1 MKTGAL
7 GILIAALLA
16 APAVSFAKLLNV
28 DPAHAS
34 ILFDAWHLKIAKVP
48 GRFTDFVGTV
58 DLDQKD
64 ITKSKVEFTVNMASI
79 TTASNKRDSHLRTAD
94 FFDVEKF
101 PKATFKSTGIKKS
114 GSGYVLTGD
123 LTIRDVT
130 KKVTFQMKHL
140 GDVDHPR
147 TKERKYV
154 FNATGKINR
163 KDFGVNYANDIY
175 VSDMVDLSIA
185 FEAIEPVPP
194 PAQ

>member
-1 MKTGAL
+1 MKTRVL
-7 GILIAALLA
+7 TILVAALLI
-16 APAVSFAKLLNV
+16 APSVSFAKLLNV

-34 ILFDAWHLKIAKVP
+34 ILFEAWHLKIAKIP
-48 GRFTDFVGTV
+48 GRFTDFTGTV
-58 DLDQKD
+58 DLDQTD
-64 ITKSKVEFTVNMASI
+64 ITKSKVEFTINVASL
-79 TTASNKRDSHLRTAD
+79 TTAFDKRDAHLRTSD

-101 PKATFKSTGIKKS
+101 PKATFKSTSIKKS
-114 GSGYVLTGD
+114 GSGYALTGD

-154 FNATGKINR
+154 FNASGKINR
-163 KDFGVNYANDIY
+163 KDFGVSYAKDIV

-185 FEAIEPVPP
+185 FEAIEPGGPP
-194 PAQ
+194 GH